1 MKAQSFP
8 LAPLIST
15 LLTPV
20 GEWLQVKTHTGG
32 KSEAS
37 SELRPTEKK
46 SYYPL
51 QYITGQGHTEKL
63 HKIKTKRENKNPKIE
78 FYVYIYEV
86 CIHKIKTNFFFFL
99 KIVFFINMSV
109 LVNKILL
116 KNLNCSSINVRQLG
130 SRFSPKFA
138 VKSKS
143 TDETQLLT
151 WRKKKGKKMKTI
163 SPKRWHPV
171 ERAKLRMLV

>member
-1 MKAQSFP
+1 
-8 LAPLIST
+8 
-15 LLTPV
+15 
-20 GEWLQVKTHTGG
+20 
-32 KSEAS
+32 
-37 SELRPTEKK
+37 
-46 SYYPL
+46 
-51 QYITGQGHTEKL
+51 
-63 HKIKTKRENKNPKIE
+63 
-78 FYVYIYEV
+78 
-86 CIHKIKTNFFFFL
+86 
-99 KIVFFINMSV
+99 MSV